1 MRVAF
6 LYNESSEDPALAAEE
21 ADPTRSPIIA
31 ALLRLGHK
39 VAPIACTLDLSAAR
53 RELLRARPEVVLN
66 RVESLGGSDAMM
78 GAVPLLL
85 ETLQIPYTGCT
96 GEALA
101 ATASKLVVKQRL
113 TEAGLPTPPW
123 VTAGCLD
130 GCVLR
135 ISECGLQH
143 AADNPQSAIRN
154 PKFIL
159 KSVYEHASF
168 QMNDSAVIDAEDAG
182 YIAECVRQRE
192 TETNRPF
199 FAEQF
204 VDGREFNLSVW
215 GNESEVL
222 PPAEIDFSAF
232 PVGKP
237 HIVAHGAK
245 WDASSFEYRHT
256 PRRFDFSAADAPLLR
271 RLRELTLACAQLFNL
286 RGGYARVDFRC
297 DADCRPWILEI
308 NSNPCLSPDA
318 GFAAAL
324 LEAAIEFDQ
333 AIQRLLDDAIAR
345 ARSQA
350 SVIGC
355 PMSDIPSPTP
365 DTGSKI
371 RRGEH
376 PRPISHRL

>member
-1 MRVAF
+1 MRVVF

-31 ALLRLGHK
+31 ALRRLGHK
-39 VAPIACTLDLSAAR
+39 VTPIAGTLDLSAAR

-96 GEALA
+96 GDALA
-101 ATASKLVVKQRL
+101 ATASKLAVKQRL
-113 TEAGLPTPPW
+113 MRAGLPTPPW
-123 VTAGCLD
+123 ITASKATSPCRVPSGWL
-130 GCVLR
+130 
-135 ISECGLQH
+135 
-143 AADNPQSAIRN
+143 SA
-154 PKFIL
+154 PCSFIL

-192 TETNRPF
+192 SETNRPF

-237 HIVAHGAK
+237 HFVAHGAK

-271 RLRELTLACAQLFNL
+271 RLRELTLECAQLFNL

-297 DADCRPWILEI
+297 DADCQPWILEI

-324 LEAAIEFDQ
+324 LEAGIEFDQ